1 MLVKVIKTVFRP
13 IVRDRE
19 GVRRYV
25 AAVTLFAW
33 VIAAFADIPQRIIER
48 SGLPAFF
55 FQEATTLCVVLAIA
69 IPIARTMGV
78 AHLELYHA
86 RQEAERARLE
96 SERLCRTDSLTG
108 LANRRAFYE
117 AAADLRGGAIA
128 LAIAD
133 IDRFKR
139 INDQHGHA
147 AGDQA
152 LTMVAHIMR
161 EELSDLG
168 LVARLGG
175 EEFGLLSS
183 EAELSRMRHRLQR
196 FCQRAAEASVE
207 IHGQT
212 IAVTVSAGFA
222 VGCSAKL
229 DELYSAADRA
239 LYVAKAA
246 GRDRVVSFEEIETAL
261 PGERLQQAGRL

>member
-1 MLVKVIKTVFRP
+1 MLGRVIRTVFRP
-13 IVRDRE
+13 IVRDRQ

-25 AAVTLFAW
+25 AAVTFFAW
-33 VIAAFADIPQRIIER
+33 VIAAVADIPQRIIEG

-55 FQEATTLCVVLAIA
+55 FQEAITLCVVLVIA
-69 IPIARTMGV
+69 IPIAQTMGL
-78 AHLELYHA
+78 AHLGLYHA
-86 RQEAERARLE
+86 RLEAERARLE
-96 SERLCRTDSLTG
+96 SERLSRTDSLTG

-117 AAADLRGGAIA
+117 AAADLKGGTIA

-133 IDRFKR
+133 IDRFQR

-147 AGDQA
+147 AGDEA
-152 LTMVAHIMR
+152 LMMVAQIMH

-183 EAELSRMRHRLQR
+183 AVEPSRVHDRLQR
-196 FCQRAAEASVE
+196 FCKRIAEAQVA
-207 IHGQT
+207 IRGQT
-212 IAVTVSAGFA
+212 IGVTISAGFA
-222 VGCSAKL
+222 VGRSARL

-246 GRDRVVSFEEIETAL
+246 GRNRVVSFEEIEAAL
-261 PGERLQQAGRL
+261 PGDRLQQAG

>member
-1 MLVKVIKTVFRP
+1 MVGRFFKTVFRP
-13 IVRDRE
+13 VVRDRE

-33 VIAAFADIPQRIIER
+33 IIAAIADIPQQVMEG
-48 SGLPAFF
+48 SGLSAFF
-55 FQEATTLCVVLAIA
+55 FLEATTLCVVLAIA
-69 IPIARTMGV
+69 VPISRTMGL
-78 AHLELYHA
+78 AHLNLHHA
-86 RQEAERARLE
+86 RQEAEQARLE
-96 SERLCRTDSLTG
+96 AVRLSRTDPLTG

-117 AAADLRGGAIA
+117 AAADLQGGAIA

-139 INDQHGHA
+139 INDRHGHT
-147 AGDQA
+147 AGDSA
-152 LTMVAHIMR
+152 LTTIAHIMR

-183 EAELSRMRHRLQR
+183 EAEPSRLRDRLQR
-196 FCQRAAEASVE
+196 FRQRIADTPIA
-207 IHGQT
+207 IQGQT
-212 IAVTVSAGFA
+212 IGVTVSAGFA
-222 VGCSAKL
+222 VARGARL

-246 GRDRVVSFEEIETAL
+246 GRDRVVSFDEIETAL
-261 PGERLQQAGRL
+261 PDERLQQAG